1 MPASKIN
8 PNSTMQEVLDNYPSA
23 QRALFRRYH
32 IGGCHSCGY
41 EPQESLADVAQ
52 RHNITDINE
61 VLAFIEEAEAIDQ
74 RIRINPKDVA
84 EALKNGNGSKP
95 RLIDVRTPEEFKL
108 AHIEGSNLITEE
120 LAQEIYSWPKDT
132 SIVFF
137 CHHGQRSMDA
147 AAYFAGHGYVN
158 AKSMAGGIDA
168 WSQEVDSQVPRYE
181 VARDMNTGRPLLRP
195 LREVVSKAEGC
206 INP

>member
-8 PNSTMQEVLDNYPSA
+8 PQSTMQDVLDNYPSA

-41 EPQESLADVAQ
+41 EPQESLASVVQ
-52 RHNITDINE
+52 RHDITDIDE
-61 VLAFIEEAEAIDQ
+61 VLTFIEEAEQIDQ
-74 RIRINPKDVA
+74 RTRVSPKEVA
-84 EALKNGNGSKP
+84 EAMKNGNGQKP
-95 RLIDVRTPEEFKL
+95 RVIDVRTPEEFKL
-108 AHIEGSNLITEE
+108 AKIEGADLITEE

-132 SIVFF
+132 NIVFF

-158 AKSMAGGIDA
+158 AKSMTGGIDA
-168 WSQEVDSQVPRYE
+168 WSQEVDSKVPRYE
-181 VARDMNTGRPLLRP
+181 IARDMATGRPALRP
-195 LREVVSKAEGC
+195 LRNVVSQAEGC
-206 INP
+206 VNP